1 MKRIR
6 TRKLELKDR
15 RSLFNEEMSKEMQKL
30 EDLSW
35 EQLRDVIMNM
45 LQVPVWLRMERVQM
59 IGSKT
64 KKQEIGVM
72 M

>member
-35 EQLRDVIMNM
+35 EQFRDVITQV
-45 LQVPVWLRMERVQM
+45 LQMPVWLQMERVK
-59 IGSKT
+59 SPRVV
-64 KKQEIGVM
+64 E
-72 M
+72 